1 MQTPPR
7 PDDQA
12 FAPRHLILFDG
23 GCGFCRRAV
32 LSVAQSD
39 PAGAFQFASLG
50 SDLGRKLLAQ
60 RGISQSGAGTMFVL
74 PDWQRSLQPALDR
87 SAAAL
92 FIARRLAWPWKS
104 LAALGLLP
112 QRFLDRCYDAVAR
125 NRGRLASGA
134 NACALP
140 DRAVQDRFLP

>member
-7 PDDQA
+7 SDDQA
-12 FAPRHLILFDG
+12 IGPRHLVLFDG
-23 GCGFCRRAV
+23 ECGFCRRAV

-39 PAGAFQFASLG
+39 PSGAFQFASLD
-50 SDLGRKLLAQ
+50 SDRGRSLLAQ
-60 RGISQSGAGTMFVL
+60 RGIRQSGAGTMFVL
-74 PDWQRSLQPALDR
+74 PDWQRSSQPALDR

-112 QRFLDRCYDAVAR
+112 RGFLDRCYDAVAR
-125 NRGRLASGA
+125 NRSRLASGA
-134 NACALP
+134 NGCALP
-140 DRAVQDRFLP
+140 DRAVQDRILR